1 EDDPPRLERRTVVEE
16 QPGAAVGSLDGIHFG
31 PQMAQFRAGR
41 VPLQQVP
48 EVLAV
53 YPSRSEC
60 SGGSVAPLARDEPVQ
75 EVRGFVRQRTHLAGG
90 NIQQV
95 FVELRRVGETSS
107 QFGVGFDDGD
117 RIAVSVAKELYR
129 YQQAAAAASHDRNA
143 ATVCLRVGLRLEHS
157 VYNEP
162 ADCGVPATLSTLLY
176 RRCISKV
183 GSTSFGS

>member
-1 EDDPPRLERRTVVEE
+1 
-16 QPGAAVGSLDGIHFG
+16 
-31 PQMAQFRAGR
+31 MAQSRAGR

-53 YPSRSEC
+53 HPPRSEC
-60 SGGSVAPLARDEPVQ
+60 SGRSVRPLTCDEPVQ

-90 NIQQV
+90 NVQQV

-117 RIAVSVAKELYR
+117 RIAVSVAKELHR
-129 YQQAAAAASHDRNA
+129 AQQAATSASYDRNA

-162 ADCGVPATLSTLLY
+162 ADCGMPATLSTLLY
-176 RRCISKV
+176 RRCVSKE
-183 GSTSFGS
+183 